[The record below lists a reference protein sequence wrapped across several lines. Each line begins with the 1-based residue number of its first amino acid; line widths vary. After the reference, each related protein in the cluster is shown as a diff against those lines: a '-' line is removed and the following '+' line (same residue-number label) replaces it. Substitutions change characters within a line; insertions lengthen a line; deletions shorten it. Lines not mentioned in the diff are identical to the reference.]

1 MAFFTFDICFYSVF
15 PYFFGTFWLQICL
28 NVTATSVKKSANAV
42 KKARTS
48 LSNGFTTDLQF
59 MKELR
64 YEKEQDLFYGYLL
77 LYLKCCMH
85 SIVIIQE

>member
-1 MAFFTFDICFYSVF
+1 MKRRLRQLKDVEVIM
-15 PYFFGTFWLQICL
+15 PKHI
-28 NVTATSVKKSANAV
+28 NVKINIEEDGKTAEENAI